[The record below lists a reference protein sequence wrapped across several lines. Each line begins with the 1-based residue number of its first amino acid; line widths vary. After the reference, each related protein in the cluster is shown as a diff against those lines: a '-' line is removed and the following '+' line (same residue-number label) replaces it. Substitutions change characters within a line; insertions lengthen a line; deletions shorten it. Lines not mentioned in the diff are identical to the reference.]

1 MQTLHI
7 TVENIK
13 CGGCANSVRKALKAF
28 PEVRDVQ
35 VSHETGQI
43 EILTDNPDERAAY
56 VATLARIGYPESG
69 ENNLLAQAKSYV
81 SCAIGRLSD

>member
-13 CGGCANSVRKALKAF
+13 CGGCANSVRKALKDF

-35 VSHETGQI
+35 VSHETGEI
-43 EILTDNPDERAAY
+43 EILTDNPDNRPEYSAA
-56 VATLARIGYPESG
+56 LARIGYPESG
-69 ENNLLAQAKSYV
+69 ANNLLAQAKSYV
-81 SCAIGRLSD
+81 SCAIGRFSD